1 MSTKPAADAT
11 IDKEG
16 VHETPASPGGMH
28 RPGHSAL
35 DTEDVAARDE
45 VAHDAALR
53 DSSLR
58 VPR

>member
-1 MSTKPAADAT
+1 MSTKPVADTT

-16 VHETPASPGGMH
+16 ANETPASPGSMH

-45 VAHDAALR
+45 VLHEAALR
-53 DSSLR
+53 DSCLR
-58 VPR
+58 TPR